1 MKNEQLRRMIREV
14 LDAREYVVIGNYGV
28 GNYGGLGN
36 QVAWPSID
44 APGLYTQQEA
54 QRIVRDINDD
64 DPGMSVGYR
73 PQVHW
78 HVKHI
83 DEAPRYAPYVPWSL
97 AKPV

>member
-14 LDAREYVVIGNYGV
+14 LDAREYVVIGNYGR
-28 GNYGGLGN
+28 GD
-36 QVAWPSID
+36 QVAWPSTD

-73 PQVHW
+73 RQAHW